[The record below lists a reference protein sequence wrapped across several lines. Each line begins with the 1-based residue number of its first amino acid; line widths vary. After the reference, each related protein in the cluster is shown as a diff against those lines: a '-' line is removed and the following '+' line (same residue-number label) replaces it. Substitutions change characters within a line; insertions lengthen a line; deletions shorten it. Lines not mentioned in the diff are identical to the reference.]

1 MMNIVIVGAGDLG
14 RHVATILS
22 KEKHNVILIDKNA
35 KTLQDVSGSID
46 VAIRQGS
53 GTDWQLLD
61 DLLELSPDLFL
72 ALTGNEETNL
82 VACSIAKHLSYPR
95 TIARIR
101 DHRYLNRTRLDF
113 GRIFDIDYFIGP
125 EILVAS
131 DILKY
136 IISPGSLAVENFAHG
151 TLQLRTIKVPENW
164 SGHDVTL
171 KTLELPS
178 NVLVG
183 LISRNGSDKK
193 LASSKKVI
201 FPHGND
207 SILPGDEVTFIG
219 RTDAIS
225 EIHRLFSIQQ
235 KIIKSITLA
244 GGSLTAFNLARLLA
258 GHPIDVRIIEKNYD
272 RCCLL
277 AEHLPH
283 CTIMHHDATD
293 IDFLQ
298 SERIGHSDLLIACT
312 NNDETNI
319 LTALLGKEVGCD
331 DVLVMLSNINYI
343 PTVARLGLRHTVS
356 PRISATNHILSQL
369 MSGKVTSLVSLYENQ
384 AEIMEINV
392 SMNSRVVGIPLSEL
406 GPYLPK
412 DLLIVMIQNRGRIMM
427 ANGNRIISPGDTVIV
442 VSSPKHVNDL
452 SKVF

>member
-1 MMNIVIVGAGDLG
+1 MNIVIVGAGDLG

-22 KEKHNVILIDKNA
+22 KEKHNVILIDKNG
-35 KTLQDVSGSID
+35 KLLQEISSNID

-72 ALTGNEETNL
+72 ALTGSEETNI
-82 VACSIAKHLSYPR
+82 VACSIAKHLLYPK

-101 DHRYLNRTRLDF
+101 NYRYLNRTRLDF

-151 TLQLRTIKVPENW
+151 TLQLRTIKIPEQWNERNN
-164 SGHDVTL
+164 SL
-171 KTLELPS
+171 KTLELPPQ
-178 NVLVG
+178 VLVG
-183 LISRNGSDKK
+183 LISRTESIKT
-193 LASSKKVI
+193 SSKEKQVI
-201 FPHGND
+201 FPHGED
-207 SILPGDEVTFIG
+207 KILPGDEVTFIG

-225 EIHRLFSIQQ
+225 EIHRMFGIEQ
-235 KIIKSITLA
+235 KIIQSITLA

-258 GHPIDVRIIEKNYD
+258 RHPIDVRIIEKNYD
-272 RCCLL
+272 RCCLM
-277 AEHLPH
+277 AEQLPH

-293 IDFLQ
+293 MDFLHT
-298 SERIGHSDLLIACT
+298 ERIGRSDLLIACT
-312 NNDETNI
+312 NSDETNI
-319 LTALLGKEVGCD
+319 LIALLGKEVGCD
-331 DVLVMLSNINYI
+331 DVLVMLSNIHYI
-343 PTVARLGLRHTVS
+343 PAVAKLGLRHTVS
-356 PRISATNHILSQL
+356 PRISATNHLLSQL
-369 MSGKVTSLVSLYENQ
+369 LSGKVTSLVSLYENQ

-392 SMNSRVVGIPLSEL
+392 SMNSKVVGIPLSEL
-406 GPYLPK
+406 GPFLPK

-442 VSSPKHVNDL
+442 VSSPKHVTDL